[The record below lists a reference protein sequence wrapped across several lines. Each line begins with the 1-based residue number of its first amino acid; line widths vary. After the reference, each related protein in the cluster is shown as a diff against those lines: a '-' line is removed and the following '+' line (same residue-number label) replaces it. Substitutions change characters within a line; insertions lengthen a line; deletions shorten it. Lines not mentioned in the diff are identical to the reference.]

1 MAHPTCPARCVV
13 ISGASTG
20 IGRATALRLAADGW
34 QVLAGV
40 RRLADAPEAAVG
52 VPGSI
57 RPLRL
62 DVTDPASVERAAAE
76 VAEATGSS
84 PLAALVNNAG
94 VGLIAPMQT
103 VEVSALQAVWDV
115 NVMGV
120 VRLTQA
126 IVPLLAYGGRV
137 VVLGSIG
144 DRLTMPFGGPLTS
157 SKWAVAS
164 IAEAFRL
171 ELAGQGVAV
180 TIVEPG
186 SICSE
191 AVDKVAFA
199 AAATAHDIARTDPAL
214 AERFRRAAAIAIA
227 NERRGS
233 DPAVVAAAISR
244 ALDTRHPRTRVL
256 VGKHAHVMATAAAVL
271 PDSVLDHLRLRLFRQ
286 PTVGRLRRG
295 RMLAAAPAT
304 ATPTSPTD
312 PTSPTSPA
320 GYVITEPA
328 SCSRQDPSTAA

>member
-1 MAHPTCPARCVV
+1 MAHDTEPARSVL

-40 RRLADAPEAAVG
+40 RRLADAPEAADG
-52 VPGSI
+52 APGSI

-62 DVTDPASVERAAAE
+62 DVTDPDSVDRAAFE
-76 VAEATGSS
+76 VAAATGSA
-84 PLAALVNNAG
+84 PLTALVNNAG
-94 VGLIAPMQT
+94 VGLIAPMQS
-103 VEVSALQAVWDV
+103 VELTALQAVWDV
-115 NVMGV
+115 NVLGV

-126 IVPLLAYGGRV
+126 IVPLLASGGRV

-144 DRLTMPFGGPLTS
+144 DRVTMPFAGPLTS

-171 ELAGQGVAV
+171 ELAGQGITV

-186 SICSE
+186 SIRSE
-191 AVDKVAFA
+191 AVDKVESA
-199 AAATAHDIARTDPAL
+199 AEATAQGISQTDPAL
-214 AERFRRAAAIAIA
+214 ADRFRRAVAVAIA

-244 ALDTRHPRTRVL
+244 TLHVKHPRTRVL
-256 VGKHAHVMATAAAVL
+256 VGKHAHLMATAAAVL
-271 PDSVLDHLRLRLFRQ
+271 PDPVLDRLRLRLFRQ
-286 PTVGRLRRG
+286 PTATPPHHRG
-295 RMLAAAPAT
+295 DPAT
-304 ATPTSPTD
+304 ASAAMTPSGPRD
-312 PTSPTSPA
+312 
-320 GYVITEPA
+320 I
-328 SCSRQDPSTAA
+328 C

>member
-1 MAHPTCPARCVV
+1 MAHDTKPARSVV

-40 RRLADAPEAAVG
+40 RRLADAPEAADG
-52 VPGSI
+52 APGSI

-62 DVTDPASVERAAAE
+62 DVTDPDSVNRAASD
-76 VAEATGSS
+76 VAEATGSA
-84 PLAALVNNAG
+84 PLTALVNNAG
-94 VGLIAPMQT
+94 VGLIAPMQS
-103 VEVSALQAVWDV
+103 VDLSALQAVWDV
-115 NVMGV
+115 NVVGV

-144 DRLTMPFGGPLTS
+144 DRLSMPFAGPLTS

-171 ELAGQGVAV
+171 ELAGQGITV

-186 SICSE
+186 SIRSE
-191 AVDKVAFA
+191 AVDKVESA
-199 AAATAHDIARTDPAL
+199 AEATARSISQTDPAL
-214 AERFRRAAAIAIA
+214 ANRFRRAAAVAIA

-244 ALDTRHPRTRVL
+244 ALRVKHPRTRVL
-256 VGKHAHVMATAAAVL
+256 VGKHAHLMATAAAVL
-271 PDSVLDHLRLRLFRQ
+271 PDPVLDRLRLRLFRQ
-286 PTVGRLRRG
+286 PT
-295 RMLAAAPAT
+295 A
-304 ATPTSPTD
+304 TSPRTQGSWPPPSLRHPVPGGSD
-312 PTSPTSPA
+312 ARRPA
-320 GYVITEPA
+320 RHHPSRTWSRTEP
-328 SCSRQDPSTAA
+328 SEEGRG